1 MRGRRH
7 GSFGSAHPRLARS
20 SSGWPS
26 SPRTTAAPGSPAIRR
41 GWERRCRP
49 RGTATPSIR
58 SRSRG
63 RPSFNEANV
72 SDKPVGIR
80 NRPLLGPQRI
90 RQIRESY
97 QQRLESLLA
106 VDEAVARLVEALRRA
121 RDLDDTLIIFTSD
134 NGFFHGE
141 HRVPTGKLLPYE
153 PSIRVPLI
161 MRGPGI
167 PAGRRVHQRVANIDL
182 APTIVDAAGATP
194 GRIMDGRSLLP
205 VIAQPNVS
213 LRRDLLIERGPGVG
227 TFTAVRAP
235 NYFYAEYGNGE
246 QELYDLARD
255 PYQLRSRHTDPA
267 YAAIRESLAERLAHL
282 RACSGLACRARP

>member
-1 MRGRRH
+1 MAFLAPHNGAPQGARRS
-7 GSFGSAHPRLARS
+7 GAGMGTPVPAPRHRDAFDSEPL
-20 SSGWPS
+20 
-26 SPRTTAAPGSPAIRR
+26 PRPPG
-41 GWERRCRP
+41 
-49 RGTATPSIR
+49 
-58 SRSRG
+58 
-63 RPSFNEANV
+63 FNEADV

-90 RQIRESY
+90 RQIRENY

-141 HRVPTGKLLPYE
+141 HRVPAGKLLPYE

-205 VIAQPNVS
+205 VIAQPNV
-213 LRRDLLIERGPGVG
+213 R
-227 TFTAVRAP
+227 F
-235 NYFYAEYGNGE
+235 
-246 QELYDLARD
+246 
-255 PYQLRSRHTDPA
+255 
-267 YAAIRESLAERLAHL
+267 AATS
-282 RACSGLACRARP
+282 